1 MAEFHDRLERAIQ
14 QGGDRLAIAWGS
26 PPAGIG
32 CHEIDRDFVIRKV
45 NREELKILG
54 YSEDQMLGHKAT
66 EFIVMSETATRAIE
80 DKFSGARE
88 LKPFVRTFKKADG
101 TPVTLGL
108 MDRHIK
114 DTSGTVVGIR
124 TSMVELKL
132 AF

>member
-54 YSEDQMLGHKAT
+54 YSEDQMLGHK
-66 EFIVMSETATRAIE
+66 V
-80 DKFSGARE
+80 SGARE